1 MAAQSL
7 FDIVYSGY
15 STPIEVAKV
24 KADTDYQKVVTQTA
38 QTELNEH
45 NEAKQAMQSIWGQDA
60 PGAAQ
65 GAMANPDAASM
76 PKLMQTAQIL
86 FSKGLIDQGTK
97 VLNAAA
103 LGQERTTQQ
112 QSAQAKLQ
120 QEKSTRV
127 GGILGAV
134 SDQDTYSAALQTL
147 QDQGVD
153 VGKLGLGPTYD
164 SQTQAKVKYL
174 SDSSMTHAQQVQTT
188 EKARVDSERN
198 STTEARLALM
208 GQQLNISKQRADA
221 ITQRANDYETNL
233 KHSMSLKD
241 RADARAQE
249 ALGFKESGGGGNSYI
264 QMLKVQPYEAKAA
277 QSVFATDDR
286 TAQIPTTQRD
296 GIALMAAQRT
306 KRQLAEDNKKN
317 GKNDGYEQEDYDS
330 ALEETMQRMESE
342 GLFKPSVPAGGGI
355 FGGDA
360 SYTHGKVP
368 VVKGNAGTPPSKTT
382 VVPAATSTQY
392 TNLSSLQ
399 AAVKANKI
407 SRDDGIAIAR
417 KNGWIQ

>member
-24 KADTDYQKVVTQTA
+24 KADTDYTKTLTQTA
-38 QTELNEH
+38 QTELSEH
-45 NEAKQAMQSIWGQDA
+45 NEAKQAMQGIWGQDA
-60 PGAAQ
+60 TGAAQ

-76 PKLMQTAQIL
+76 PKLMQTAQVL

-103 LGQERTTQQ
+103 LGQERTTQA

-134 SDQDTYSAALQTL
+134 SDQGTYSAALQTL
-147 QDQGVD
+147 QDQGVN
-153 VGKLGLGPTYD
+153 VQQLGLGPTYD
-164 SQTQAKVKYL
+164 SQTQAKVKFL
-174 SDSSMTHAQQVQTT
+174 SDSSMTHAQQISST
-188 EKARVDSERN
+188 EKANVDSMRN
-198 STTEARLALM
+198 TVSEARLGLM
-208 GQQLNISKQRADA
+208 AQQLKIQQQKADA
-221 ITQRANDYETNL
+221 VTQRANDYESNV
-233 KHSMSLKD
+233 KHSMNLKD

-249 ALGFKESGGGGNSYI
+249 ALAYKTSGGGGNSYVQI
-264 QMLKVQPYEAKAA
+264 MKVQPYEGKAA

-286 TAQIPTTQRD
+286 TAQIPATQRD
-296 GIALMAAQRT
+296 GLASMAAQRT
-306 KRQLAEDNKKN
+306 KRQMAEDIKKN

-330 ALEETMQRMESE
+330 ALEETMQNMESE

-360 SYTHGKVP
+360 TYSHGKVP
-368 VVKGNAGTPPSKTT
+368 VVKGNAGTPPPKTT

-399 AAVKANKI
+399 EAVKAKKV